1 MKDTDKDGL
10 FTDGTDDLTPKI
22 TGIPLSDVDSQ
33 EAGQNSISF
42 LLKDASSQISRLV
55 RTEIELAKAE
65 AVQSAKKGGIGG
77 GLLAV
82 AGIIALYSS
91 FFFFFTLAEILDA
104 VGLPRWAAFGIVFLL
119 MLVLAG
125 VLAFAGIKFIKQVK
139 KPEATIESMGQ
150 IKEVI
155 PSGKGGDD
163 ASGAVRRKQT
173 HDGLYS

>member
-22 TGIPLSDVDSQ
+22 TGIPLSDVDSH
-33 EAGQNSISF
+33 EAGQNSISY

-91 FFFFFTLAEILDA
+91 FFFFFTLAWIID
-104 VGLPRWAAFGIVFLL
+104 VWLPTWAAFGIVFLL
-119 MLVLAG
+119 MLVLTG
-125 VLAFAGIKFIKQVK
+125 VLALVGIKFLKQVK

-163 ASGAVRRKQT
+163 ASGAVRRKQS